1 MMPLVDSEVQ
11 KLEAAIDLNVASF
24 SITRIH
30 FADEM
35 LADRM
40 SFRLGMSNPSL
51 SDEASMAEP
60 SRRQKLT
67 APAMRPFAA
76 PITCNAER
84 VTPKV

>member
-1 MMPLVDSEVQ
+1 MTPLVDRVDQ
-11 KLEAAIDLNVASF
+11 NLEAAIDLNVASF

-30 FADEM
+30 LIDDM
-35 LADRM
+35 STDRM
-40 SFRLGMSNPSL
+40 SFRFGISRPSL
-51 SDEASMAEP
+51 SDEAFTGVP

-76 PITCNAER
+76 AITCNAER

>member
-1 MMPLVDSEVQ
+1 MMPLVESVVQ
-11 KLEAAIDLNVASF
+11 NAEAAMDLKVASF
-24 SITRIH
+24 SMTRIH

-40 SFRLGMSNPSL
+40 SFRMGMSNPSL
-51 SDEASMAEP
+51 SDEASMVEP

-67 APAMRPFAA
+67 APAMRPLAA
-76 PITCNAER
+76 AITCNAER

>member
-1 MMPLVDSEVQ
+1 MMPLVESVLQKAEV
-11 KLEAAIDLNVASF
+11 AMDLKVASF

-30 FADEM
+30 FTDEM
-35 LADRM
+35 LTDRM
-40 SFRLGMSNPSL
+40 SFRLGTSSPSR
-51 SDEASMAEP
+51 SDEASTAEP

-76 PITCNAER
+76 AITCNAER